1 VIFIGAQSD
10 MTEIS
15 MFTARSLVFAFLFL
29 FTGAWSLEAASPPAG
44 AAATLKRDSARC
56 SAHADVNACYDAIR
70 WNPGDPAL
78 LIALGDALMR
88 ARRPA
93 DAIRNY
99 RRAAEVAPSMHGI
112 VAAKISTA
120 QAKLAPRRAP
130 GNPPAARS
138 PTNAASVNAAPG
150 KRFSNVDPEAQSH

>member
-1 VIFIGAQSD
+1 
-10 MTEIS
+10 
-15 MFTARSLVFAFLFL
+15 MFTARSLVLAFLL
-29 FTGAWSLEAASPPAG
+29 LSAAAGSSEAASLSAG

-78 LIALGDALMR
+78 LIALGDALVR

-99 RRAAEVAPSMHGI
+99 RRAAEVAPSMRGI

-120 QAKLAPRRAP
+120 QAKLAPKRAP
-130 GNPPAARS
+130 GNPPVARAS
-138 PTNAASVNAAPG
+138 INADSVNAAAG
-150 KRFSNVDPEAQSH
+150 KHFSNADPEAQSP